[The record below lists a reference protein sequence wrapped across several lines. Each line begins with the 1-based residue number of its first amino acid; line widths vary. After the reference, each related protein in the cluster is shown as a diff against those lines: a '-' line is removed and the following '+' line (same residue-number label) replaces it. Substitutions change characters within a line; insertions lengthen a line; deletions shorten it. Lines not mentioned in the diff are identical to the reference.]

1 MILILSQEFDVS
13 TLNIIEW
20 LEYYKVKYWFISDN
34 DKISIEQIGITQN
47 EITFN
52 ILINGTNKLNINEIK
67 SYWYRRS
74 NFNFEHFIEEIII
87 PRKFERIRGQI
98 EKYLKEECIVLKEYL
113 HYQLSKKN
121 NINNFYDGRVNK
133 LIVLEKA
140 TKHGLLIPNT
150 HISSNLVFSSFN
162 NKEEIISK
170 SISESI
176 SIRDENIYLQSY
188 TTTIE
193 NKNIFSKSEYFTMLF
208 QNKIFK
214 LFEIRTFYL
223 KGKFYSMAI
232 FSQQNNDTKVDF
244 RNYSEDKP
252 NRNVPFDLPIEI
264 EKKLDIL
271 LIDLKL
277 NCCSIDMIYTQ
288 NNQYIFLEINPV
300 GQFGMISEMCNQ
312 NLHYIIA
319 KNILNG

>member
-113 HYQLSKKN
+113 HYQLNKKN

-150 HISSNLVFSSFN
+150 HISSNLVFSSFS

-176 SIRDENIYLQSY
+176 SIRDENFYLQTY

-193 NKNIFSKSEYFTMLF
+193 
-208 QNKIFK
+208 NKIFK